1 MELWEIIESGADSFE
16 AYNRKFPQ
24 RNLTTNLENFMKAIK
39 DAYFVSKI
47 KDTDDIDTKRLF
59 FHQLSKDADL
69 TELLPKMDDENVI
82 DCGQIDFLI
91 GVMTGEDFLKRVTLH
106 QNVKDA
112 LEKFVAE
119 KLG

>member
-16 AYNRKFPQ
+16 AYNSKFPQ

-47 KDTDDIDTKRLF
+47 KDVDDIDTKRLF

-69 TELLPKMDDENVI
+69 TELLPNMDDENVI
-82 DCGQIDFLI
+82 DRGQIDFLI
-91 GVMTGEDFLKRVTLH
+91 GVMKGEDFLKRVTLH
-106 QNVKDA
+106 QNVKDV
-112 LEKFVAE
+112 LEKFVTE